1 MKNEARSD
9 FITTLN
15 IENWH
20 FFQIASGDGMK
31 IEILLFKILEAQSEW
46 NSFFLKSLGHSQK
59 QISFFKVP

>member
-1 MKNEARSD
+1 
-9 FITTLN
+9 
-15 IENWH
+15 
-20 FFQIASGDGMK
+20 MK